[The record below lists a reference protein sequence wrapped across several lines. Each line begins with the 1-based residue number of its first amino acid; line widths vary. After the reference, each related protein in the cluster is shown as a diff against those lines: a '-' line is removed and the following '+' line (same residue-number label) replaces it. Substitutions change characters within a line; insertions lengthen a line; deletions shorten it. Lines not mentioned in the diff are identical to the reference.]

1 MARKFPQLLIASLVI
16 IVLAVCAFF
25 ALRHPSSSAQ
35 PSAASATPVAPP
47 PSPITHKEVVF
58 RERDTLAAALVR
70 SGLDSA
76 TVNGII
82 QSFKGA
88 FDSRQFRSEAH
99 LDLTYDGAALKQL
112 DYRIDPAH
120 QLKTIVTPTGF
131 TTSVASIP
139 SKTELVAVTGTV
151 HSSLIQAVEDS
162 GENVDLAL
170 RLADIFAWDLD
181 FFTDPQPGD
190 RFHVLVEKT
199 TYANWPGATYGRVLA
214 ATYNNEGHRYQAFLF
229 KGHDTSSYYDYSGK
243 SLKAAFL
250 HSPLKFTA
258 RISSHFSWHR
268 YHPILRIYRPHLG
281 TDYAAPIGSPVQAIA
296 AGTVILSAW
305 SGEGGNTIEIRHS
318 NGYISY
324 YMHLSRR
331 LVRRG
336 AHVDQGQRIGLVG
349 MTGLATGPHLDFRLR
364 QHGQFVNFEHLKI
377 PRASAIHTA
386 DLGNFEQLRDH
397 YLGMLN
403 TTMNASNAPS
413 PGGGN

>member
-1 MARKFPQLLIASLVI
+1 MARKFPQWLIVSLV
-16 IVLAVCAFF
+16 VV
-25 ALRHPSSSAQ
+25 AL
-35 PSAASATPVAPP
+35 AASAFFFLRRPSAPAQPTAASVTPATPP

-58 RERDTLAAALVR
+58 RKRDTLAAALLR
-70 SGLDSA
+70 SGLDNA
-76 TVNGII
+76 TVNGIV
-82 QSFKGA
+82 QSLHGA

-99 LDLTYDGAALKQL
+99 LDLTYDGPNFKQL
-112 DYRIDPAH
+112 DYRIDPGH
-120 QLKTIVTPTGF
+120 QLQTVLSPAGFVTSIAP
-131 TTSVASIP
+131 VA
-139 SKTELVAVTGTV
+139 SKTELVTVAGTV

-162 GENVDLAL
+162 GENEDLAL

-181 FFTDPQPGD
+181 FYTDPRPGD

-199 TYANWPGATYGRVLA
+199 TYTNWPGVTYGKVLA

-229 KGHDTSSYYDYSGK
+229 KGHNTSSYYDYRGK

-268 YHPILRIYRPHLG
+268 YHPILKIYRPHLG

-296 AGTVILSAW
+296 SGTVILSGW

-386 DLGNFEQLRDH
+386 DLGNFEQLRDR
-397 YLGMLN
+397 YLSALS
-403 TTMNASNAPS
+403 TTVNASNAPS